1 MGESSATMGQEGDC
15 ALNPLRTCGG
25 AMEQKLEGD
34 RALNPL
40 RSLGGAMEQD
50 LEGDWA
56 LNPPRSCPKCG
67 GRVRAYHINFE
78 LDKVEFFNLS
88 LVLKL
93 LEIDEIL

>member
-1 MGESSATMGQEGDC
+1 
-15 ALNPLRTCGG
+15 
-25 AMEQKLEGD
+25 MEQKLEGD

-56 LNPPRSCPKCG
+56 LKPPRSCPKCG

-78 LDKVEFFNLS
+78 LDQVEFSFNLS
-88 LVLKL
+88 LVLKMFK
-93 LEIDEIL
+93 IDEI

>member
-1 MGESSATMGQEGDC
+1 
-15 ALNPLRTCGG
+15 
-25 AMEQKLEGD
+25 MEQELEGD

-40 RSLGGAMEQD
+40 RSLGGAMEQE
-50 LEGDWA
+50 LEGDWALNSLRTCGGAMEQELEGDRA

-67 GRVRAYHINFE
+67 GRVRAYYINFE

>member
-40 RSLGGAMEQD
+40 REGVKKKSIFLGKSL
-50 LEGDWA
+50 
-56 LNPPRSCPKCG
+56 
-67 GRVRAYHINFE
+67 
-78 LDKVEFFNLS
+78 
-88 LVLKL
+88 
-93 LEIDEIL
+93 

>member
-1 MGESSATMGQEGDC
+1 MGQEGDC

-78 LDKVEFFNLS
+78 LDQVEFFNLS
-88 LVLKL
+88 LVLKMFK
-93 LEIDEIL
+93 IDEI

>member
-67 GRVRAYHINFE
+67 GRVRAYCINFV

-88 LVLKL
+88 LVLKMFK
-93 LEIDEIL
+93 IDEI

>member
-1 MGESSATMGQEGDC
+1 MGESGATMGQEGDC

-67 GRVRAYHINFE
+67 GRVRAYCINFV
-78 LDKVEFFNLS
+78 LDKEEFFNLS
-88 LVLKL
+88 LVLKMFK
-93 LEIDEIL
+93 IDEI